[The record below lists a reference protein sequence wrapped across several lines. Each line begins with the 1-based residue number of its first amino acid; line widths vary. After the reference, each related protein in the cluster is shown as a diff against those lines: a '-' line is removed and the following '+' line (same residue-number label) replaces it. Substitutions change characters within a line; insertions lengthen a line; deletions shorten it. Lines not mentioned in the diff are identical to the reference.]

1 MIDTERGCWRQR
13 AKKVILFLKLL
24 LLLLLMLVYFCLA
37 CRIAP
42 ISSGYKSPL
51 LSLSPAFSRIR
62 TVIPSSHIR
71 CLQRFQSFSSLGH
84 VHIIISHIYNLKT
97 CIHTLSQPCSSRPP
111 SLPPSAAATS
121 SSLAPSGSVKAAMPL
136 SPALD
141 KGPDPRASNPLD
153 LIPNS
158 ARTAES
164 VMIPA

>member
-1 MIDTERGCWRQR
+1 MLGIHSYLCPMIDTERGCWRQR
-13 AKKVILFLKLL
+13 AKKVILFLKL

-84 VHIIISHIYNLKT
+84 VHIIISHIYNQKHAF
-97 CIHTLSQPCSSRPP
+97 IHSRNRARRGLPRFHRLRQQHRHP
-111 SLPPSAAATS
+111 SRSPGPSRRRC
-121 SSLAPSGSVKAAMPL
+121 LY
-136 SPALD
+136 
-141 KGPDPRASNPLD
+141 PRHSTRDRIHLRRI
-153 LIPNS
+153 LW
-158 ARTAES
+158 T
-164 VMIPA
+164 